1 MRLNGSDREKDF
13 QYITSKCRS
22 VSVVQ
27 TMVFIWCLLGSFV
40 MHFQWVE
47 KSSVNILLNIC
58 EAEKKVMWVWSDLR
72 VCKW

>member
-1 MRLNGSDREKDF
+1 MRFDGSDREKGF
-13 QYITSKCRS
+13 QYITSKFQS

-27 TMVFIWCLLGSFV
+27 TMVLIWRLLGSFV

-47 KSSVNILLNIC
+47 KSSVNILLNIF